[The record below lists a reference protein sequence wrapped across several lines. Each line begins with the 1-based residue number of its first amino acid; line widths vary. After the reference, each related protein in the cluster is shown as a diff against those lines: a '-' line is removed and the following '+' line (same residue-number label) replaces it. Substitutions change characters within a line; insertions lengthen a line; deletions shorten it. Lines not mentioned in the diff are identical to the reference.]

1 MKGKVAVYFA
11 TPNLGRLRSRLE
23 NPSKTLS
30 SDLRSDLTSI
40 VSSTLNEANLQIRA
54 KFIELIKEKE
64 AKGEIKFK
72 TKNHYNQAT
81 NLFSGIFDTAFAVD
95 AKTISELEDSDE
107 TAEPED
113 GNESGESEDN
123 ANVDPAGE
131 FDTEGPA
138 AEPADKATKDK
149 GKKKKE
155 PASPAADE
163 FDD

>member
-11 TPNLGRLRSRLE
+11 TPNLGRLRSRLD
-23 NPSKTLS
+23 NPPKTLS
-30 SDLRSDLTSI
+30 SDLRSALTSI

-107 TAEPED
+107 TAESED
-113 GNESGESEDN
+113 GNESNEPEGN
-123 ANVDPAGE
+123 ADADPDGE
-131 FDTEGPA
+131 FESD
-138 AEPADKATKDK
+138 EPADKATKAK
-149 GKKKKE
+149 GKKSQKSD
-155 PASPAADE
+155 APAADE

>member
-11 TPNLGRLRSRLE
+11 TPNLGRLRSRLD
-23 NPSKTLS
+23 NPPKTLS
-30 SDLRSDLTSI
+30 SDLRSALTSI
-40 VSSTLNEANLQIRA
+40 VSSTLNEANLQIRS

-107 TAEPED
+107 TVESED
-113 GNESGESEDN
+113 GNELDESEG
-123 ANVDPAGE
+123 NVDADTAGE
-131 FDTEGPA
+131 FESD
-138 AEPADKATKDK
+138 EPSDKTTKAK
-149 GKKKKE
+149 GKKAQKSD
-155 PASPAADE
+155 APAADE